1 MDYITDDMGPVVELP
16 DPYAPWQTC
25 AYVNPMVIEAV
36 EIGSFEAYCRGHFGW
51 GWIDA
56 LRERLE
62 DGNVPVGK
70 SSVKITQPE
79 TVTMVDASIVRI
91 EFSRLDRI
99 HFYADAVITAEIELA
114 QVRNG
119 RRESEKVSQ
128 WYRDRFIFRIFAG
141 GYDLEEIGVTV
152 YDKRDRCPGLSLSE
166 YLIPVLSEENTEEE
180 AEELLRQYYPE
191 ALAIPQP
198 IDAML
203 LAGRMGLT
211 VVDAPLYSEQL
222 LMGQAVFYE
231 GTVRIHNEQTGRIE
245 ELRVEPGMILVNSRC
260 KMNEVQRNTT
270 IIHECIH
277 HYEHDLFIWAQT
289 LYRNDICSI
298 RCPVVENSF
307 IVERQSPV
315 HWAEMQARLITYRA
329 KMNRLQTERKIQM
342 LEMELSKA
350 YPNAEPER
358 QLVRMIQRLSVYFR
372 TSKQCARKRML
383 ELGHEQ
389 VRGVMNYV
397 NGEYVPPYFFADD
410 VLEKNETFVISLENA
425 AAEYGRNEYF
435 RTLVDSGHYVYV
447 EGKFCQNKP
456 EYVRRDRN
464 GKLYLTSEARHHTE
478 ACCLRFEIAFGESEL
493 KYAAGVLNRN
503 NTPGGNEPTI
513 VCPQNA
519 AEPGLC
525 SPEDF
530 LKEAG
535 WITSVRKKIGGMDF
549 SDALVYLMKERK
561 CTIEKLEEKSLLSC
575 RTISRLRNETE
586 YDVTWAHVV
595 ALSVG
600 LQLPPAISNDLLEK
614 AGLKLRNNVAHNVY
628 SIILSS
634 CYTEDIM
641 KVNSYLV
648 KMGMEPL
655 SEMAKAV

>member
-1 MDYITDDMGPVVELP
+1 MDYVMDDMGPAVELP
-16 DPYAPWQTC
+16 DSYALWQTR
-25 AYVNPMVIEAV
+25 AYMNPMMVETE
-36 EIGSFEAYCRGHFGW
+36 EIGSFEEYCKGHFGW

-56 LRERLE
+56 LRERLS
-62 DGNVPVGK
+62 DGSVPVGRF
-70 SSVKITQPE
+70 SVKVPHPE
-79 TVTMVDASIVRI
+79 TVMMLGADIIRV
-91 EFSRLDRI
+91 EFSRLDRV
-99 HFYADAVITAEIELA
+99 HFYADAVLAAEIELS

-119 RRESEKVSQ
+119 KKESEKVSQ

-141 GYDLEEIGVTV
+141 GYDVEEVGITV
-152 YDKRDRCPGLSLSE
+152 YDKRDRCPGLLLSE
-166 YLIPVLSEENTEEE
+166 YLTPVLSEENTEEE

-191 ALAIPQP
+191 ALATPQP
-198 IDAML
+198 IDAL
-203 LAGRMGLT
+203 RLAGRMGFT
-211 VVDAPLYSEQL
+211 VIDAPIYSEQF

-231 GTVRIHNEQTGRIE
+231 GTIQIYNEQTGQVER
-245 ELRVEPGMILVNSRC
+245 LRVEPGMILVNSRC

-289 LYRNDICSI
+289 LYRNDIYGI
-298 RCPVVENSF
+298 RCPAVENSF
-307 IVERQSPV
+307 TVERQSPV
-315 HWAEMQARLITYRA
+315 HWTEVQARLITYRA
-329 KMNRLQTERKIQM
+329 KMNRLQTEHKIQM
-342 LEMELSKA
+342 LETELSQT

-358 QLVRMIQRLSVYFR
+358 QLVRMIQRLSAYFR
-372 TSKQCARKRML
+372 TSRQCARKRML
-383 ELGHEQ
+383 ELAHEQ

-397 NGEYVPPYFFADD
+397 NGEYVPPYFFAEG
-410 VLEKNETFVISLENA
+410 VLERNQTFVISLKDA

-447 EGKFCQNKP
+447 EGKLCQNKP
-456 EYVRRDRN
+456 EYVCRDRN
-464 GKLYLTSEARHHTE
+464 GKLHMTPEARHHTE
-478 ACCLRFEIAFGESEL
+478 VCCLRFEIAYGETEV

-503 NTPGGNEPTI
+503 NISGDDELTI
-513 VCPQNA
+513 VCPQSA

-530 LKEAG
+530 LKEAK

-549 SDALVYLMKERK
+549 SNALVYLMKERK
-561 CTIEKLEEKSLLSC
+561 CTIEKLEERSFLSC
-575 RTISRLRNETE
+575 RTISRLRNEPE

-595 ALSVG
+595 ALSIG

-614 AGLKLRNNVAHNVY
+614 AGLKLKNNMAHNVY

-648 KMGMEPL
+648 KMGRKPL

>member
-1 MDYITDDMGPVVELP
+1 
-16 DPYAPWQTC
+16 
-25 AYVNPMVIEAV
+25 
-36 EIGSFEAYCRGHFGW
+36 
-51 GWIDA
+51 
-56 LRERLE
+56 
-62 DGNVPVGK
+62 
-70 SSVKITQPE
+70 
-79 TVTMVDASIVRI
+79 
-91 EFSRLDRI
+91 
-99 HFYADAVITAEIELA
+99 
-114 QVRNG
+114 
-119 RRESEKVSQ
+119 
-128 WYRDRFIFRIFAG
+128 
-141 GYDLEEIGVTV
+141 
-152 YDKRDRCPGLSLSE
+152 
-166 YLIPVLSEENTEEE
+166 
-180 AEELLRQYYPE
+180 
-191 ALAIPQP
+191 
-198 IDAML
+198 
-203 LAGRMGLT
+203 
-211 VVDAPLYSEQL
+211 
-222 LMGQAVFYE
+222 
-231 GTVRIHNEQTGRIE
+231 
-245 ELRVEPGMILVNSRC
+245 
-260 KMNEVQRNTT
+260 
-270 IIHECIH
+270 
-277 HYEHDLFIWAQT
+277 
-289 LYRNDICSI
+289 
-298 RCPVVENSF
+298 
-307 IVERQSPV
+307 
-315 HWAEMQARLITYRA
+315 MQARLITYRA

-350 YPNAEPER
+350 YPNAEPEK

-397 NGEYVPPYFFADD
+397 NGEYVPPYFFSDD
-410 VLEKNETFVISLENA
+410 VLEKNETFVISLEDA

-478 ACCLRFEIAFGESEL
+478 ACCLRFEIAYRESEL

-503 NTPGGNEPTI
+503 NTPGSNEPTI

-628 SIILSS
+628 SIILNS